1 MYDFDVILG
10 MDWLFTLCASVDYFT
25 KKIVFQK
32 PGYPELEFEG
42 DWRVLLTCVISALEA
57 KRSLHKGCEAY
68 LADVVDKSSSEVTFD
83 SVPIVQEFQDVFSK
97 DLLGLP
103 PDWELK
109 FRIELLPGS
118 APISIP

>member
-1 MYDFDVILG
+1 M
-10 MDWLFTLCASVDYFT
+10 DYFT
-25 KKIVFQK
+25 KNIVFKK
-32 PGYPELEFEG
+32 PVYPDLEFEG
-42 DWRVLLTCVISALEA
+42 DRRILSTCVIPTLEA
-57 KRSLHKGCEAY
+57 KRLLHKGCEAY

-103 PDWELK
+103 PDRELEFK
-109 FRIELLPGS
+109 IELLPGS